1 MAKQYKVKVT
11 DSTDYYSASTL
22 TTLREEMLNEMAKNG
37 FELITTVTAEKR
49 VIDTFV
55 KDDESFAD

>member
-1 MAKQYKVKVT
+1 MAKQYKVRVA

-22 TTLREEMLNEMAKNG
+22 TTLREEMLNEMAKDG
-37 FELITTVTAEKR
+37 FELITTVATEKR

-55 KDDESFAD
+55 RDDENFVD